1 MENIKLKSNKN
12 KLSGVDIDTDLKI
25 TFGDNSEIVFIT
37 NYSDETDKIY
47 QQIELD
53 KRDAIDIA
61 EKILKYYK

>member
-12 KLSGVDIDTDLKI
+12 KLSGVDIDTDLEI
-25 TFGDNSEIVFIT
+25 TFIDNSEIVFIT

>member
-12 KLSGVDIDTDLKI
+12 KLSGVDIDTDLEI
-25 TFGDNSEIVFIT
+25 TFIDNSEIVFIT
-37 NYSDETDKIY
+37 NYSDETDKVY
-47 QQIELD
+47 RQIELD